1 MPSVLWRA
9 SASNCR
15 PPASSTAVQL
25 PYPLLPFSISF
36 FFTQPSSHS
45 SSFSDCS
52 KIPESSED
60 GEIQKR
66 HMARFLTTYAC
77 TREGTTLVS
86 SLGKRIDDGN
96 FHLYFQVFGKND
108 MWFWVIFSAIH
119 ILASLALST
128 QIYYMGRFKIGE
140 SPVPL
145 Y

>member
-1 MPSVLWRA
+1 MRGTESED
-9 SASNCR
+9 S
-15 PPASSTAVQL
+15 
-25 PYPLLPFSISF
+25 
-36 FFTQPSSHS
+36 
-45 SSFSDCS
+45 
-52 KIPESSED
+52 ESSED
-60 GEIQKR
+60 REIQNI
-66 HMARFLTTYAC
+66 HTARFLTTYAC
-77 TREGTTLVS
+77 TRDGTTLMS

-108 MWFWVIFSAIH
+108 VWFWVVFSAIH

>member
-1 MPSVLWRA
+1 M
-9 SASNCR
+9 
-15 PPASSTAVQL
+15 
-25 PYPLLPFSISF
+25 
-36 FFTQPSSHS
+36 
-45 SSFSDCS
+45 
-52 KIPESSED
+52 
-60 GEIQKR
+60 
-66 HMARFLTTYAC
+66 
-77 TREGTTLVS
+77 S

-108 MWFWVIFSAIH
+108 VWFWVIFSAIN